1 MEDYNEGL
9 VIEQKELKEKVI
21 KLVDFMNSEKFFK
34 LSEKYRQVLINQ
46 KIGMD
51 IYLNALNTR
60 VFEDI
65 EKANVPNLGFLGMFG
80 SIMTNP
86 FSSNVPDFKPL
97 DAEEGAQFKST
108 GVDEMIY
115 KVE

>member
-1 MEDYNEGL
+1 MEDWKERL
-9 VIEQKELKEKVI
+9 IKEQKELKERVV
-21 KLVDFMNSEKFFK
+21 KLVDFMNSEEFFK

-60 VFEDI
+60 VFDDI

-86 FSSNVPDFKPL
+86 FGGNVPDISKPNIQ
-97 DAEEGAQFKST
+97 DGKEEK
-108 GVDEMIY
+108 E
-115 KVE
+115 E